1 MEMITRAKILLA
13 VIIVEVHSAYAET
26 KGYLQQAADQGLI
39 EEVQL
44 RAEDGEINNQGGDE
58 TNKCEGEIEKNT
70 FEDIEDTSEISCMSG
85 CCIS

>member
-1 MEMITRAKILLA
+1 MEGHHEYTD
-13 VIIVEVHSAYAET
+13 T

-44 RAEDGEINNQGGDE
+44 RAEDGEINNQGCDE
-58 TNKCEGEIEKNT
+58 TNKCEGDIEENT